1 MCDKE
6 RNINKIMNMDIET
19 FDKWTEKSFDII
31 DKEFTNIEQDTLL
44 LIKEINKLINESNN
58 KK

>member
-1 MCDKE
+1 
-6 RNINKIMNMDIET
+6 MDIET